1 MLYVLFSFD
10 MFCSLF
16 LLLDPIHPIQ
26 HGLKFGANVF
36 YYLKF
41 MILEDKSPVYFRI
54 ANVSSFLTN
63 LANFLG
69 KSINWWIS
77 FKTISQK
84 KIISVF
90 YLWNLLTS
98 SNPYNKFELP
108 VFPKFVLNIA
118 PNFIKLKQIK
128 NQFWLED
135 HMWESGTQSSLKS
148 GGRCET
154 KYFSVR
160 TASTC
165 SFLV

>member
-10 MFCSLF
+10 MFCLLF
-16 LLLDPIHPIQ
+16 LLLDPIQ

-69 KSINWWIS
+69 KSINWWIYLLKP
-77 FKTISQK
+77 FLKK

-90 YLWNLLTS
+90 YLWNLLTL
-98 SNPYNKFELP
+98 SNPYNKFQLP
-108 VFPKFVLNIA
+108 VFPKFKLHK
-118 PNFIKLKQIK
+118 IKTNQESILIRGSYVRIWNAKQFK
-128 NQFWLED
+128 VWRKVWN
-135 HMWESGTQSSLKS
+135 
-148 GGRCET
+148 
-154 KYFSVR
+154 
-160 TASTC
+160 
-165 SFLV
+165 